1 MNIDFYAYLVLFLAL
16 VLANL
21 PFVNQRLLL
30 VFPLKDGLK
39 PLWIRM
45 AELLLFFFIAGAISL
60 GIEASLGQI
69 YPQSWQFYVV
79 GLSLFLVFA
88 FPGFV
93 IRYMLLKRG

>member
-1 MNIDFYAYLVLFLAL
+1 MLIVTGVCIAL
-16 VLANL
+16 S
-21 PFVNQRLLL
+21 RI
-30 VFPLKDGLK
+30 PLKVILRGLK